1 MFKMA
6 KMSCFVF
13 STAEYIAAVLP
24 GNPLLFTTRH
34 RGFHIIDRANPQKM
48 DEDVIS
54 EVII

>member
-13 STAEYIAAVLP
+13 STAEYIAAVL
-24 GNPLLFTTRH
+24 TTRH
-34 RGFHIIDRANPQKM
+34 IGFHIIDRANPQKM